1 MLTRGRSPLKLRR
14 GHVKSLV
21 FVLIMLVSFGAWAT
35 EPVPGQEYTGP
46 QKFELAQLGLSFDLP
61 KGWTGGIPPG
71 QEIFVMAAPEV
82 EGFIFLSVNQSS
94 QAEITQTMA
103 GQIPLDEGM
112 VLIPS
117 ATPKTKKNKVTNT
130 YTVTGT
136 EYSGEGTAIIGPSGV
151 SLLVL
156 ALAAPAGMD
165 STKKA
170 ANAVIA
176 SAKLTKPKA
185 AKSNVGKA
193 GSGPWDARIRGK
205 RLIRFYSGNDY
216 SERETYDLC
225 ADGTYIRKISMGGT
239 SILGTGNVRDDDRG
253 LWTIK
258 GNVFTAQTQSGD
270 TWSVELNQVGNEL
283 RINGVKWFIDGPAAC
298 N

>member
-1 MLTRGRSPLKLRR
+1 MKAF
-14 GHVKSLV
+14 V
-21 FVLIMLVSFGAWAT
+21 FVLFSLISFNAWAT

-61 KGWTGGIPPG
+61 KGWSGGIPPG
-71 QEIFVMAAPEV
+71 QEIFVMAAPGV

-136 EYSGEGTAIIGPSGV
+136 EYSGEGTAIIGPSDV

-165 STKKA
+165 VTKKA

-176 SAKLTKPKA
+176 SAKLAKPKA
-185 AKSNVGKA
+185 AKSNVGKT
-193 GSGPWDARIRGK
+193 GSGPWDAPLNLNRATRGAWSSIK
-205 RLIRFYSGNDY
+205 L
-216 SERETYDLC
+216 
-225 ADGTYIRKISMGGT
+225 GT
-239 SILGTGNVRDDDRG
+239 S
-253 LWTIK
+253 
-258 GNVFTAQTQSGD
+258 
-270 TWSVELNQVGNEL
+270 
-283 RINGVKWFIDGPAAC
+283 
-298 N
+298 